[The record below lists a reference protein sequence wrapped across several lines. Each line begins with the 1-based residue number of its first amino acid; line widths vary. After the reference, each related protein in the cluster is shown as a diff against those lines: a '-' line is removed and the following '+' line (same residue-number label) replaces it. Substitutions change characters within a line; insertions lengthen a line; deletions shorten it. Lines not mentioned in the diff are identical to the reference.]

1 MFGILQIASICS
13 AYLLQNSLIF
23 RKNLLHNFSFYI
35 NPTFLLFLDPQKM
48 VSSKIRSNKS
58 VAAFLR
64 LMDWKK
70 KTWNPLKTAKYV
82 MGKQHEHAQK
92 NG

>member
-1 MFGILQIASICS
+1 
-13 AYLLQNSLIF
+13 
-23 RKNLLHNFSFYI
+23 
-35 NPTFLLFLDPQKM
+35 M

-70 KTWNPLKTAKYV
+70 KNWNPLKTAKYV
-82 MGKQHEHAQK
+82 MGKQHEHAPK
-92 NG
+92 KSL